1 MDQPTWHDA
10 MSEMLPDDEAVR
22 APWVDRRVDIESPP
36 SPIVARRVGIVEVK
50 PPPVI
55 ERKPEP
61 VVSPRA
67 VVLVFIA
74 FILALTLATIEL
86 LFRGMIYERQDR

>member
-1 MDQPTWHDA
+1 

-22 APWVDRRVDIESPP
+22 APWVDRWVDIESPT
-36 SPIVARRVGIVEVK
+36 SPIVLRRVGIVEVK

-55 ERKPEP
+55 ERKPEL
-61 VVSPRA
+61 VSPRA
-67 VVLVFIA
+67 AVLVIIV

-86 LFRGMIYERQDR
+86 LFRGMIYERPDR